1 MKAST
6 SQTMLDSDSSSSFSA
21 AMVQSQRERGYSECL
36 TDGHLQ
42 STEQTSRQEIPH
54 KQKN

>member
-21 AMVQSQRERGYSECL
+21 EMVQSQRERGYSECL